1 MAERKVL
8 MTKTIMLKRN
18 ANVGRGRKRNDVSE
32 RKSTTARN
40 ILTMM
45 MIQRRQSMGAAN
57 VVIPEK
63 KEEGDMVNNS
73 NMNVAKREVAAKEV
87 VSATE
92 VVATL
97 MKRTTTRSLDDT
109 MVEERADMEVIVTR
123 FLFKYLCTGKLMDVG
138 DDGMTN

>member
-1 MAERKVL
+1 
-8 MTKTIMLKRN
+8 
-18 ANVGRGRKRNDVSE
+18 
-32 RKSTTARN
+32 
-40 ILTMM
+40 
-45 MIQRRQSMGAAN
+45 MGAAN